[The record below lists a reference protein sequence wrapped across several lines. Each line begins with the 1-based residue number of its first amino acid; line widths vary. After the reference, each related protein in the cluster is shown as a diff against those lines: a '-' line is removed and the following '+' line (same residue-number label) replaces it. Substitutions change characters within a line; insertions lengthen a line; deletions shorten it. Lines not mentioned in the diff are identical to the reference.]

1 MKNIEEILKKS
12 IKKDINIPQK
22 VECRV
27 QYTLKNKDKKQNKAI
42 VYLRKFVESVATVII
57 VGVFSVTVYAGVT
70 GNLNLGKEGLM
81 KLSNNYEENA
91 VAINKTIENEYFNIT
106 LESMAADSSYIIAK
120 YEINLKEKALNE
132 FKEINYSE
140 IKGYNLGFTKEI
152 LINNEKQT
160 KINEYIDK
168 ISDSEYTYIQVIN
181 VRDMNEE
188 KFNLEIDL
196 KTFFVG
202 YNYLKTK
209 DNEVEINKKIQAQVS
224 LKNREQNNNKKIEQ
238 QLDEN
243 TKIIIEKIANTKFES
258 FMKVNIVTENLTMEE
273 YNKKTFLKYYD
284 VMITKENNEE
294 IPYITYAGNKTIYQ
308 TQDGQLKEVDVRKIR
323 EKDIVKVEE
332 EYTVQLGLEE
342 NVQKVKITP
351 TKTRLYNDRTNEEAE
366 CYKKAI
372 WYPIVDGDKKYTAK
386 SGLGGTLE
394 IENITIDDKNIIF
407 NYNITGNI
415 GKESLLII
423 RRNNG
428 KMNYIYPS
436 KEEKKGINGDENRI
450 IYYRQEEFGRCGL
463 DVSLSKLNIID
474 DVSQFEFTLLYG
486 STTELVG
493 ETVEL
498 EVPAQS
504 QEVSEI
510 SNIKIVNM

>member
-273 YNKKTFLKYYD
+273 YNKKTFLK
-284 VMITKENNEE
+284 
-294 IPYITYAGNKTIYQ
+294 
-308 TQDGQLKEVDVRKIR
+308 
-323 EKDIVKVEE
+323 
-332 EYTVQLGLEE
+332 
-342 NVQKVKITP
+342 
-351 TKTRLYNDRTNEEAE
+351 
-366 CYKKAI
+366 
-372 WYPIVDGDKKYTAK
+372 
-386 SGLGGTLE
+386 
-394 IENITIDDKNIIF
+394 
-407 NYNITGNI
+407 
-415 GKESLLII
+415 
-423 RRNNG
+423 
-428 KMNYIYPS
+428 
-436 KEEKKGINGDENRI
+436 
-450 IYYRQEEFGRCGL
+450 
-463 DVSLSKLNIID
+463 
-474 DVSQFEFTLLYG
+474 
-486 STTELVG
+486 
-493 ETVEL
+493 
-498 EVPAQS
+498 
-504 QEVSEI
+504 
-510 SNIKIVNM
+510 

>member
-202 YNYLKTK
+202 YNYLKT
-209 DNEVEINKKIQAQVS
+209 S
-224 LKNREQNNNKKIEQ
+224 
-238 QLDEN
+238 
-243 TKIIIEKIANTKFES
+243 S
-258 FMKVNIVTENLTMEE
+258 SVT
-273 YNKKTFLKYYD
+273 
-284 VMITKENNEE
+284 
-294 IPYITYAGNKTIYQ
+294 
-308 TQDGQLKEVDVRKIR
+308 
-323 EKDIVKVEE
+323 
-332 EYTVQLGLEE
+332 
-342 NVQKVKITP
+342 
-351 TKTRLYNDRTNEEAE
+351 
-366 CYKKAI
+366 
-372 WYPIVDGDKKYTAK
+372 
-386 SGLGGTLE
+386 
-394 IENITIDDKNIIF
+394 
-407 NYNITGNI
+407 
-415 GKESLLII
+415 
-423 RRNNG
+423 
-428 KMNYIYPS
+428 
-436 KEEKKGINGDENRI
+436 
-450 IYYRQEEFGRCGL
+450 
-463 DVSLSKLNIID
+463 
-474 DVSQFEFTLLYG
+474 
-486 STTELVG
+486 
-493 ETVEL
+493 
-498 EVPAQS
+498 
-504 QEVSEI
+504 
-510 SNIKIVNM
+510 